1 MMSYG
6 EQAEVV
12 KEAIDQLQRREF
24 KALVKEAIKEWLDE
38 QTNKVGKWS
47 LRIIVGLI
55 LAALKRPSSGVL
67 PKASKG

>member
-1 MMSYG
+1 MSYG

-47 LRIIVGLI
+47 LRIIIGLV
-55 LAALKRPSSGVL
+55 LGALVYFVL
-67 PKASKG
+67 TQHGWHK

>member
-1 MMSYG
+1 MSYG
-6 EQAEVV
+6 ENAEVV

-47 LRIIVGLI
+47 LRVMVGLVLGALAYFI
-55 LAALKRPSSGVL
+55 LTQHGWHK
-67 PKASKG
+67 

>member
-1 MMSYG
+1 MSYG

-47 LRIIVGLI
+47 IRFLSM
-55 LAALKRPSSGVL
+55 AALGALAYFILTQHGWHK
-67 PKASKG
+67 

>member
-1 MMSYG
+1 MSHG

-47 LRIIVGLI
+47 LRFIGMAA
-55 LAALKRPSSGVL
+55 LAALSYFILTQHGWHK
-67 PKASKG
+67 

>member
-1 MMSYG
+1 MSYG
-6 EQAEVV
+6 ENAEVV

-55 LAALKRPSSGVL
+55 LAALVYFILTQHGWHK
-67 PKASKG
+67 

>member
-1 MMSYG
+1 MSYG

-47 LRIIVGLI
+47 LRIIVGLV
-55 LAALKRPSSGVL
+55 LAALVYFVL
-67 PKASKG
+67 TQHGWHK

>member
-1 MMSYG
+1 MSYG

-38 QTNKVGKWS
+38 QTTKVGKWS
-47 LRIIVGLI
+47 IRFLTMLLLGALAYFI
-55 LAALKRPSSGVL
+55 LTQQGWHK
-67 PKASKG
+67 

>member
-1 MMSYG
+1 MSYG
-6 EQAEVV
+6 ENAEVV

-55 LAALKRPSSGVL
+55 LAALVYFVL
-67 PKASKG
+67 TQHGWHK

>member
-1 MMSYG
+1 MSYG

-47 LRIIVGLI
+47 LRIIVGLV
-55 LAALKRPSSGVL
+55 LAALVYFILTQHGWHK
-67 PKASKG
+67 

>member
-1 MMSYG
+1 MSYG
-6 EQAEVV
+6 ENAEVV

-47 LRIIVGLI
+47 LRIIVGLV
-55 LAALKRPSSGVL
+55 LAALVYFILTQHGWHK
-67 PKASKG
+67 

>member
-1 MMSYG
+1 MSYG
-6 EQAEVV
+6 ENAEVV

-47 LRIIVGLI
+47 LRIIVGLV
-55 LAALKRPSSGVL
+55 LAALIYFVL
-67 PKASKG
+67 TQYGWHK

>member
-1 MMSYG
+1 MSYG
-6 EQAEVV
+6 ENAEVV

-47 LRIIVGLI
+47 LRIIVGLV
-55 LAALKRPSSGVL
+55 LAALVYFVL
-67 PKASKG
+67 TQHGWHK